1 MEAAA
6 QWLAIAIIVLAA
18 IGYAIEGLGWL
29 VENEPVYLVLGVL
42 AVGAIAYFWYRS
54 GRPATLRVDTGAMVT
69 RARRSEQLLVE
80 SRRVL
85 EREADALR
93 NLRFEV
99 RDEVNFEVYRQA
111 HRESRLIADRWYEH
125 KRSALETRKEIS
137 AGLNRLRANK
147 RRLDRMS
154 GGTSPATRRRKF
166 SQEAHSAQSVIDSL
180 NQALSS
186 LSAEVSRGAQSLD
199 AHNRQTGRLRDHIRD
214 HCGPRGRRWFE
225 QLQARKKRVTGTG

>member
-6 QWLAIAIIVLAA
+6 QWLVIAVIVLTAIA
-18 IGYAIEGLGWL
+18 YAIKGLGWL

-54 GRPATLRVDTGAMVT
+54 GRPATSRVDTGAMVT

-85 EREADALR
+85 EREADALQ

-125 KRSALETRKEIS
+125 KRSAVETRKEIS

-154 GGTSPATRRRKF
+154 GGTTRRGRF
-166 SQEAHSAQSVIDSL
+166 NQEAQAAQSVIDSL
-180 NQALSS
+180 DQALSS
-186 LSAEVSRGAQSLD
+186 LSAEVSRGARSLD